1 MGLFFGKT
9 KQLEVEIDQ
18 YLDMIVHGAL
28 KFQQGVEYYLE
39 GREEDFEQG
48 RQQLSSMEGQADEL
62 RRAIEI
68 KLYIHTLIP
77 DSRGDV
83 LGLMESSDKVLNQLE
98 ETISQLSVEHPE
110 IIPEVRGLFLEL
122 ARATV
127 LAVECMV
134 MGIRAYFRDP
144 AAVRD
149 HVGKVHYHEQ
159 ETDRIAEEIKRIV
172 FNQDIPL
179 AHKIH
184 QRYFALHIEN
194 IAEEAEDVCD
204 RLAIATIKRDI

>member
-9 KQLEVEIDQ
+9 RELEDEIDQ

-28 KFQQGVEYYLE
+28 QFQQGVEYYLARSHGGLRGE
-39 GREEDFEQG
+39 PPA
-48 RQQLSSMEGQADEL
+48 SSPTWKPQADEL
-62 RRAIEI
+62 RRTIER

-98 ETISQLSVEHPE
+98 ETLSQFSVEHPE

-122 ARATV
+122 VRATV
-127 LAVECMV
+127 KAVECMV

-144 AAVRD
+144 AEGD
-149 HVGKVHYHEQ
+149 W
-159 ETDRIAEEIKRIV
+159 IS
-172 FNQDIPL
+172 
-179 AHKIH
+179 
-184 QRYFALHIEN
+184 
-194 IAEEAEDVCD
+194 
-204 RLAIATIKRDI
+204 RLWREWPMDG